1 MQNFLDIVNRCPL
14 FRDINASELQKLLS
28 CLSAVEKHYA
38 KNSFVFIA
46 GDNVTS
52 IGIVLSGCVHIVQ
65 EDFWGNRTILTAIE
79 TGGMFGEAFSC
90 AEIEKF
96 PVSVIAIQPSDIL
109 LIDYKKIA
117 TICSSACAY
126 HAALIK
132 NMLQILANKNVMLTQ
147 KIESLTKRTTR
158 EKLLS
163 YLSLEAQRANAN
175 KFTIPYNRQEL
186 AEYLSVDRSAMSNE
200 LSKMRD
206 EGILLFERSK
216 FELYKTY

>member
-1 MQNFLDIVNRCPL
+1 MNNFLDIVDCCPL
-14 FRDINASELQKLLS
+14 FRGISTDELQKLLA
-28 CLSAVEKHYA
+28 CLSAVEKHYK
-38 KNSFVFIA
+38 KNNFVFIA

-52 IGIVLSGCVHIVQ
+52 LGIVLSGCVHVVQ

-96 PVSVIAIQPSDIL
+96 PVSVMAIRPSDIL
-109 LIDYKKIA
+109 LLDYKKIA
-117 TICSSACAY
+117 TLCSSACAY
-126 HAALIK
+126 HSVLIK
-132 NMLQILANKNVMLTQ
+132 NMLQILANKNVMLTK

-163 YLSLEAQRANAN
+163 YLSFEAQRAGRN
-175 KFTIPYNRQEL
+175 KFIIPYNRQEL

-206 EGILLFERSK
+206 EGILSFERSK